1 MVIPLG
7 DARRRFGFPW
17 MTCLLLA
24 VGLIVFLYE
33 RRLPL
38 DGLYGLRP
46 AELGQRIWAVEQAV
60 ACLLVQGPGWLAPL
74 VNLIYLWILGNR
86 VEDACGPYGFF
97 TLSLLC
103 GLGGVVVAGFLA
115 PYLPEGARLYGL
127 AGVVAGLFGAYL
139 VLYRGEGIRT
149 LIPPIFLVQVPA
161 FLHLL
166 YWAGW
171 EFVHL
176 DLAAARALQI
186 DRLLY
191 PHWPFAGAFFL
202 GLLAGPLFARQEFL
216 WLRLGGRRASRF
228 PARGA

>member
-1 MVIPLG
+1 MIPLG

-33 RRLPL
+33 RRFPL

-46 AELGQRIWAVEQAV
+46 AELGQRLGALQQAV
-60 ACLLVQGPGWLAPL
+60 GCLLVQGPGWLAPL
-74 VNLIYLWILGNR
+74 VNLVYLWILGNK

-97 TLSLLC
+97 SLSLLC

-115 PYLPEGARLYGL
+115 PYLPEEARLYGL

-139 VLYRGEGIRT
+139 TLYRGEGIRT
-149 LIPPIFLVQVPA
+149 LLPPIFLVRVPA

-176 DLAAARALQI
+176 DLVALRAGKIGQI
-186 DRLLY
+186 LY

-202 GLLAGPLFARQEFL
+202 GLLAGPLFARSEFL
-216 WLRLGGRRASRF
+216 WLRLKGRESPGL
-228 PARGA
+228 PAPGA